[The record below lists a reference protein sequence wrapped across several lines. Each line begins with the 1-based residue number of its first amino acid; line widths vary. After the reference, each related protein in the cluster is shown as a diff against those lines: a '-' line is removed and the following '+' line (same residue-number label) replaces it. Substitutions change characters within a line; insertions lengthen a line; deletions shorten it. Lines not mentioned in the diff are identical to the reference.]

1 MSKEYINIEQIA
13 GETGEE
19 ENYTSIFQKAFRI
32 CKKQGGGTVYVP
44 PGKYLTGPIE
54 MISNT
59 NLHIDAG
66 AELVFSN
73 DLNDFTLIQ
82 SRWEGHVRDSYFPLI
97 YGKNLENVSV
107 TGRGILNGQGA
118 WWWKKHKNKTLKYP
132 RPRFISFDS
141 CERILIEGIKLIDSP
156 SWTVNPV
163 KSQNITIHNISIKNP
178 ADSPNTDGIN
188 PDSCSE
194 VRISDCHVDVGDD
207 CITIKSGV
215 ESNAERIACRNISIT
230 NCTLVHGH
238 GGVVIGSEMS
248 GSIQNV
254 VISNCIFY
262 QTDRGVRIKSRRG
275 RGGVVE
281 DIRINN
287 LIMDEVMCPIVLN
300 LYYFCGEGGKDKKVW
315 DPAPYPLDDSTPEIR
330 RISLTGI
337 TARNVTAAA
346 MFLYGLPESPLSE
359 LFFRD
364 IRIHM
369 KEGGAPD
376 YPAMM
381 NRIEPMSQKGIFASY
396 VKDSV
401 FQDVIIENQN
411 GPVSTINNCE
421 NLTVPEGW
429 DKK

>member
-1 MSKEYINIEQIA
+1 MNSNTINILEVGDQI
-13 GETGEE
+13 GKDQNFTE
-19 ENYTSIFQKAFRI
+19 IFQQAFHL

-44 PGKYLTGPIE
+44 PGIYRTGPIE
-54 MISNT
+54 MISNS

-66 AELVFSN
+66 AELIFSN
-73 DLNDFTLIQ
+73 DLNDFKLVQ
-82 SRWEGHVRDSYFPLI
+82 SRWEGHVQESYMPLI
-97 YGKNLENVSV
+97 YGKDLVNVSV
-107 TGRGILNGQGA
+107 TGRGILNGNGK
-118 WWWKKHKNKTLKYP
+118 WWWKQHKDRALKYP
-132 RPRFISFDS
+132 RPRFISFDG

-156 SWTVNPV
+156 SWTVTPL
-163 KSQNITIHNISIKNP
+163 KSQNITIHNICIKNP

-215 ESNAERIACRNISIT
+215 ETNPERIACRNISIT

-254 VISNCIFY
+254 VISNCIFN

-275 RGGVVE
+275 RGGAVE

-287 LIMDEVMCPIVLN
+287 LIMDGVMCPVVMN
-300 LYYFCGEGGKDKKVW
+300 LYYYCGEGGKEKKVW
-315 DPAPYPLDDSTPEIR
+315 DPAPYPVDESIPVFR

-337 TARNVTAAA
+337 TARNVSAAA
-346 MFLYGLPESPLSE
+346 MFLCGLPESPFSE
-359 LFFRD
+359 LSFRD

-369 KEGGAPD
+369 IENGTPD

-381 NRIEPMSQKGIFASY
+381 DRLEPMSQKGVFISN
-396 VKDSV
+396 VKNSL
-401 FQDVIIENQN
+401 FEDVIIENHD
-411 GPVSTINNCE
+411 GPLAVIKNCE
-421 NLTVPEGW
+421 TLTIPENW
-429 DKK
+429 AIK